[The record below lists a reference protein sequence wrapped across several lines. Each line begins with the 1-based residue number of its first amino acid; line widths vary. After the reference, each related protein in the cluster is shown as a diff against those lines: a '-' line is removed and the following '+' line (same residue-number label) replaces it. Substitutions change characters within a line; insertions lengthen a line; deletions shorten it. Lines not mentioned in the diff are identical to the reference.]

1 MASKKSSRRRVPKDK
16 KTGIPKKYLS
26 GLTGARR
33 SAVARLQKKISSL
46 AKAGRRIPQSLIDRR
61 VSLGK
66 KKTIKTKR
74 R

>member
-33 SAVARLQKKISSL
+33 SSVARLQTRISKL
-46 AKAGRRIPQSLIDRR
+46 AKAGKRIPQSLIDRR
-61 VSLGK
+61 VNLGK
-66 KKTIKTKR
+66 KKTSKTKR